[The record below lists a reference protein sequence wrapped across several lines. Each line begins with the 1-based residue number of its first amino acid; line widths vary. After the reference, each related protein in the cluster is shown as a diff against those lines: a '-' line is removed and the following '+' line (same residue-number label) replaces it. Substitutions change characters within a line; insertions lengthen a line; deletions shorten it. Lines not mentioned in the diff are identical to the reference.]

1 MKKFSRSWISSK
13 NPNKQRKYVANA
25 PLDVRKKLLKVHL
38 SKPLKEKYGKRTVLI
53 KKGDT
58 VKVMVGSFKGIIGKV
73 SKVSYKNLRIFVEGV
88 KTRKADGKDVL
99 VGINPSNVQIEEL
112 DLKDKIR
119 QKSITKK

>member
-38 SKPLKEKYGKRTVLI
+38 SKPLKEKYEKRTVLI

>member
-1 MKKFSRSWISSK
+1 MKKFSKAWISSK

-25 PLDVRKKLLKVHL
+25 PLNVRKKLLKVHL
-38 SKPLKEKYGKRTVLI
+38 AKPLKEKYNKRTVLI

-58 VKVMVGSFKGIIGKV
+58 VKVMVGSFKGNVGKV
-73 SKVSYKNLRIFVEGV
+73 SRVSYKNLRIFVEGI
-88 KTRKADGKDVL
+88 KRKKADGKDVL
-99 VGINPSNVQIEEL
+99 VSLNPSNVQIEEL

>member
-1 MKKFSRSWISSK
+1 MKKFSRAWISSK

-25 PLDVRKKLLKVHL
+25 PIDVRKKLLRVHL
-38 SKPLKEKYGKRTVLI
+38 AKPLKEKYSKRAVLI

-58 VKVMVGSFKGIIGKV
+58 VKVMVGSFKGNIGKV
-73 SKVSYKNLRIFVEGV
+73 SKVSYKNLRIFVEGI
-88 KTRKADGKDVL
+88 KRKKADGKDVL
-99 VGINPSNVQIEEL
+99 VSLNPSNVQIEEL